1 MDKAIENIFLVNLG
15 VRRPER
21 VLVFAD
27 VVREDE
33 DIPGADRARREGARA
48 VAKRAAEAGMAFAK
62 TFYVEFPA
70 GGSHGKE
77 PPVILWEA
85 AFGPGIVE
93 RLKKEKVL
101 DALISKTAGE
111 SEVASAEAIVAGM
124 REDTV
129 DCVLAL

>member
-27 VVREDE
+27 VIMDDE
-33 DIPGADRARREGARA
+33 SITKDDRVRREGARA
-48 VAKRAAEAGMAFAK
+48 VAKRAAEAGAAFAK

-77 PPVILWEA
+77 PPVSLWEA
-85 AFGPGIVE
+85 AFGPDIVE
-93 RLKKEKVL
+93 RLKRKRFLSRLSRKQPENPR
-101 DALISKTAGE
+101 S
-111 SEVASAEAIVAGM
+111 
-124 REDTV
+124 RRPRP
-129 DCVLAL
+129 